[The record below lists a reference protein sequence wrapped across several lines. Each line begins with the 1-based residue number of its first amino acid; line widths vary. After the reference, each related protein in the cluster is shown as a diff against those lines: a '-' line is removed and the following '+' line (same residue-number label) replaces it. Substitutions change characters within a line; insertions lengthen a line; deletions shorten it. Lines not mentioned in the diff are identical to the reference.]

1 MTLFTGT
8 IPTIASGDTTTVPT
22 NLATYRDA
30 LKGASEAWTAFTP
43 TWTGVT
49 ANPALGNG
57 SFTGTAYAR
66 VNKLVHFRI
75 VLTMGSTTTY
85 GTGQWI
91 FTPPVAPVA
100 VATNRIPFLAD
111 LYDAGV
117 NAYHGVANFFTG
129 GNLYLYCDP
138 TTAGNPLRGVAAAA
152 PFTWGTGDQVVIAGT
167 YESV

>member
-1 MTLFTGT
+1 VTAFTGT

-22 NLATYRDA
+22 NFATWRDCM
-30 LKGASEAWTAFTP
+30 KGLSEAWTAYTP
-43 TWTGVT
+43 TWTAVT

-57 SFTGTAYAR
+57 SFSGSAYAR
-66 VNKLVHFRI
+66 VNKLVMFRI

-91 FTPPVAPVA
+91 FTPPVAA
-100 VATNRIPFLAD
+100 VAPNTNRVPFAAD

-117 NAYHGVANFFTG
+117 NAYAGVATFFTA

-138 TTAGNPLRGVAAAA
+138 TTAGNPLRGVTSAI
-152 PFTWGTGDQVVIAGT
+152 PFAWGTGDQVVITGT
-167 YESV
+167 YEAA